1 MKLIKR
7 LFQILL
13 VLSAVAVV
21 GFIVFWFSRPTDVSF
36 AELKSTIPHNEY
48 SKFAEID
55 GVKLHY
61 QEKGKGTPVVLIHG
75 YTSSTYS
82 WKDVFLPLSEKYR
95 VIAVDLKGFGF
106 SAKPDGD
113 YTRREQGR
121 LVNGLLDHLKIE
133 KAFLVGNSMGGE
145 TSINAALQ
153 KTERIEGL
161 ILVDSAGVNFE
172 SRNGITPWYIR
183 VPFIGR
189 VLSSIFLT
197 SDALVK
203 IGLEKSFYDDSKVT
217 QERIDYY
224 HQPLRTNDGQRA
236 AMRARQQFTQF
247 PVEDKLSGINKP
259 TLIIWGAEDEVI
271 PLSAGRKMNSLIKN
285 SEMIVYEKV
294 GHIPQEE
301 VPERFLSD
309 IINFIDKT
317 EGSKN

>member
-1 MKLIKR
+1 MENWQRAGFGLYVHWPFCAAKCPYCDFNSHVTNFVDQKR
-7 LFQILL
+7 WRAALL
-13 VLSAVAVV
+13 
-21 GFIVFWFSRPTDVSF
+21 
-36 AELKSTIPHNEY
+36 AELEY
-48 SKFAEID
+48 WAD
-55 GVKLHY
+55 
-61 QEKGKGTPVVLIHG
+61 
-75 YTSSTYS
+75 
-82 WKDVFLPLSEKYR
+82 R
-95 VIAVDLKGFGF
+95 VG
-106 SAKPDGD
+106 P
-113 YTRREQGR
+113 
-121 LVNGLLDHLKIE
+121 
-133 KAFLVGNSMGGE
+133 
-145 TSINAALQ
+145 
-153 KTERIEGL
+153 
-161 ILVDSAGVNFE
+161 
-172 SRNGITPWYIR
+172 
-183 VPFIGR
+183 R

-224 HQPLRTNDGQRA
+224 HQPLRTNHGQRA

-309 IINFIDKT
+309 IINFI
-317 EGSKN
+317 EYVHN